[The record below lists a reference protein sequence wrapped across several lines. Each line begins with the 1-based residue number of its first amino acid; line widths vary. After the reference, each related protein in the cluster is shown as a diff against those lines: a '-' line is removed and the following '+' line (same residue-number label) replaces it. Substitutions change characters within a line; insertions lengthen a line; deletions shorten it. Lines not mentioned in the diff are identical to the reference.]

1 MAFSTLSRETD
12 RIGPAPEYARGASE
26 MRRKDLPRGTMGYTH
41 YFPGL
46 RATAEV
52 LADADQIISASDV
65 TICGPNGQGLPVLNE
80 TRGIRLNGFKAA
92 GESHETFHL
101 RGTDPPRY
109 PAMNDFCKTENQP
122 YDQVVTAILIA
133 AAVRT
138 FDSRTGV
145 VKSDG
150 RWDNWAAGMQ
160 LYERAVRLLTDQE
173 KLALELDLERMRPDP
188 PQH

>member
-1 MAFSTLSRETD
+1 
-12 RIGPAPEYARGASE
+12 
-26 MRRKDLPRGTMGYTH
+26 MGYTH

-52 LADADQIISASDV
+52 LADAGKIISASAV
-65 TICGPNGQGLPVLNE
+65 TICGPNGQGLPLMNE
-80 TRGIRLNGFKAA
+80 TKGIRLNGSEAA

-101 RGTDPPRY
+101 RGTEVPRY
-109 PAMNDFCKTENQP
+109 PEMDDFCKTENKP

-138 FDSRTGV
+138 YGFRTGV

-150 RWDNWAAGMQ
+150 RWDNWAAGMH
-160 LYERAVRLLTDQE
+160 LYERAVRLLADQE

-188 PQH
+188 FQD

>member
-1 MAFSTLSRETD
+1 
-12 RIGPAPEYARGASE
+12 
-26 MRRKDLPRGTMGYTH
+26 MGYTH

-46 RATAEV
+46 RATVDV
-52 LADADQIISASDV
+52 LADAGKIISASAV
-65 TICGPNGQGLPVLNE
+65 TICGPNGQGLPVMNE
-80 TRGIRLNGFKAA
+80 TTGIRLNGFEAA
-92 GESHETFHL
+92 GESYETFHL
-101 RGTDPPRY
+101 RGTDPSRY
-109 PAMNDFCKTENQP
+109 PDMNDFCKTENKP

-150 RWDNWAAGMQ
+150 RWDNWAAGVH

-173 KLALELDLERMRPDP
+173 KLALELDLEDMRPDP
-188 PQH
+188 FQD